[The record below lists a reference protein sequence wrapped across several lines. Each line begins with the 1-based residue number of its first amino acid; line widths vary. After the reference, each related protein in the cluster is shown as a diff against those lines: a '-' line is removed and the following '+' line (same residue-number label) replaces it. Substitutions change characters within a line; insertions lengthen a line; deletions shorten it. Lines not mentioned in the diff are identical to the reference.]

1 MLGIKVPFMETLL
14 EYSIMVSRGLN
25 YTGPAVPL
33 TQIKH
38 ILGCCVAAIP
48 LRYQGPKLIFR
59 TSINLQE
66 KFK

>member
-1 MLGIKVPFMETLL
+1 METLL
-14 EYSIMVSRGLN
+14 EYSIMVSRGLK

-38 ILGCCVAAIP
+38 ILVCCVAAIP